1 MAGGGAAPPPK
12 QDENIPHP
20 VKDQLPNVSYCITS
34 PPPWPE
40 AILLGFQHYIVMLG
54 TTVLIPSTL
63 VPQMGGGKE
72 EKAKVIQ
79 TLLFVAGLNTL
90 TQTLFGTRLPAVIG
104 GSYTFVPTT
113 LSIVL
118 AARYNDISSPQEKFE
133 RIMRGIQGAMIVA
146 STLQIVI
153 GFSGL
158 WRNVTRLISP
168 LSAIPLVAKC
178 AEIGL
183 PQLIILLIFSQYIPH
198 LMKGDK
204 HVFDRFAVIFS
215 VMIVW
220 VYAHIL
226 TVAGTY
232 KNAPTKTQLSCR
244 TDRAG
249 IISGSPWIR
258 VPYPFQ
264 WGAPTFDAGEAF
276 AMMAGSFVALVESTG
291 TFFAVSRYASATP
304 IPPSVLSRGVGK
316 FGAVFASIP
325 APIVAALYCL
335 FFAYVGSAGLSFLQ
349 FCNLNSFRTKF
360 ILGFSIFM
368 GLSIPQYFNEY
379 TAINGYGPVH
389 TRARWEEKA
398 KVIQTL
404 LFVAGLNT
412 LTQTLFGTRLPAVIG
427 GSYTFVPTTLS
438 IVLAAR
444 YNDISSPQEKFERIM
459 RGIQG
464 AMIVASTLQI
474 VIGFSGLWR
483 NVTRLISPL
492 SAIPL
497 VALSGFGL
505 YEFGFPLVAKCAE
518 IGLPQLIILLI
529 FSQST
534 GTFFA
539 VSRYASATPIPPS
552 VLSRGVGWQGVGIL
566 FSGIFGT
573 GTGSS
578 VSPENAGLLALT
590 RVGSRRVVQI
600 SAGFMIFFSILGKF
614 GAVFASIPAPIVAA
628 LYCLFFAYVGSAGL
642 SFLQFCN
649 LNSFRTKFILG
660 FSIFMGLSIPQYF
673 NEYTAINGYG
683 PVHTRAR
690 WFNDMINVP
699 FSSEPFVAGLL
710 ALFLDVSLHRKD
722 AATRKDRGMPWW
734 DKFKSFK
741 TDTRSEEFYSLP
753 FNLNKFFPS
762 V

>member
-12 QDENIPHP
+12 QDENLPHP

-118 AARYNDISSPQEKFE
+118 AGRYSDVLSPQEKFE
-133 RIMRGIQGAMIVA
+133 KIMRGIQGAMIVA

-158 WRNVTRLISP
+158 WRNVTRFISP
-168 LSAIPLVAKC
+168 LSAIPLVALSGFGLYEFGFPLVAKC
-178 AEIGL
+178 VEIGL
-183 PQLIILLIFSQYIPH
+183 PQLIVLLIFSQYIPH
-198 LMKGDK
+198 MMKGDR

-215 VMIVW
+215 VVIVW

-232 KNAPTKTQLSCR
+232 KNSPIKTQLSCR

-276 AMMAGSFVALVESTG
+276 AMMAASLVALVE
-291 TFFAVSRYASATP
+291 
-304 IPPSVLSRGVGK
+304 
-316 FGAVFASIP
+316 
-325 APIVAALYCL
+325 
-335 FFAYVGSAGLSFLQ
+335 
-349 FCNLNSFRTKF
+349 
-360 ILGFSIFM
+360 
-368 GLSIPQYFNEY
+368 
-379 TAINGYGPVH
+379 
-389 TRARWEEKA
+389 
-398 KVIQTL
+398 
-404 LFVAGLNT
+404 
-412 LTQTLFGTRLPAVIG
+412 
-427 GSYTFVPTTLS
+427 
-438 IVLAAR
+438 
-444 YNDISSPQEKFERIM
+444 
-459 RGIQG
+459 
-464 AMIVASTLQI
+464 
-474 VIGFSGLWR
+474 
-483 NVTRLISPL
+483 
-492 SAIPL
+492 
-497 VALSGFGL
+497 
-505 YEFGFPLVAKCAE
+505 
-518 IGLPQLIILLI
+518 
-529 FSQST
+529 ST

-573 GTGSS
+573 GNGSS

-660 FSIFMGLSIPQYF
+660 FSVFMGLSIPQYF

-710 ALFLDVSLHRKD
+710 ALFLDVSLHKKD